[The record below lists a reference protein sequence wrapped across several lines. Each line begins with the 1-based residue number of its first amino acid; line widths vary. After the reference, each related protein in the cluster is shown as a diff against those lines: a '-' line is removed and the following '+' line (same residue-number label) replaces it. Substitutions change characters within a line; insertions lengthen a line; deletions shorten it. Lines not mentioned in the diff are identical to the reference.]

1 MRRSLFP
8 LLIVICFLLT
18 YSCYV
23 SDKGQ
28 RFIVSDRQIAFNCH
42 IGDSLEI
49 HSIGDSPIAVL
60 NKTEDSLLI
69 FVQVDTTHLHPR
81 PMKDVGDYYSFL
93 IMIPQFNWRNRTEI
107 SVSPEMVGIWYY
119 SQGRQRMEIQS
130 ATFLFDN
137 YKTGEY
143 LDKYHL
149 DASFSIKGTTL
160 IHHEDGDVEPVQVY
174 FSNGHFEFE
183 EETNQYD
190 VNYEDSWHHRS
201 RTYSFYLIRKTNRSM
216 AAIFNDSVKDSGLYV
231 RCYDD

>member
-1 MRRSLFP
+1 MRRIISPFLM
-8 LLIVICFLLT
+8 VICLLLT
-18 YSCYV
+18 YSCYK

-28 RFIVSDRQIAFNCH
+28 RYFVSDRQITYNCF

-49 HSIGDSPIAVL
+49 HSIGDYPIAVL

-69 FVQVDTTHLHPR
+69 FVRVDTTHLRPR
-81 PMKDVGDYYSFL
+81 PMKDMGDYYSFL
-93 IMIPQFNWRNRTEI
+93 IMIPQFDWRNRNEI
-107 SVSPEMVGIWYY
+107 SVSPEWVGVWYY
-119 SQGRQRMEIQS
+119 SNGRRRMEIQS

-149 DASFSIKGTTL
+149 DASFSIKGTTS
-160 IHHEDGDVEPVQVY
+160 IHHEDGDVEHVQVY

-190 VNYEDSWHHRS
+190 VNFHDSWYYRS
-201 RTYSFYLIRKTNRSM
+201 GLYSFYLIRKTTRSM
-216 AAIFNDSVKDSGLYV
+216 AAIFNDSVKNLGLSV
-231 RCYDD
+231 HD